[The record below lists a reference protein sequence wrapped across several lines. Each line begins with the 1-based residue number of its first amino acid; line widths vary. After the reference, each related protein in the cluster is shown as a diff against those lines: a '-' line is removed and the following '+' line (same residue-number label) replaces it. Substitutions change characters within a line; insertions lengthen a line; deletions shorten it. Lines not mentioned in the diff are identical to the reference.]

1 MLVTC
6 LGRLMHALYEQQKH
20 LLRQAEMQSRA
31 REGAEAEEEMHDVQ
45 RSAGTPS
52 ERASAAK
59 ARLEDI
65 AAEVQAAQGRLDSL
79 RE

>member
-1 MLVTC
+1 M
-6 LGRLMHALYEQQKH
+6 
-20 LLRQAEMQSRA
+20 
-31 REGAEAEEEMHDVQ
+31 Q
-45 RSAGTPS
+45 RSAEGPS

-65 AAEVQAAQGRLDSL
+65 AAEVEAAQGRLDSL

>member
-1 MLVTC
+1 
-6 LGRLMHALYEQQKH
+6 
-20 LLRQAEMQSRA
+20 MQSRA
-31 REGAEAEEEMHDVQ
+31 REGAEAEEGMHNVQ
-45 RSAGTPS
+45 QSAGAPS

-65 AAEVQAAQGRLDSL
+65 AAEVEAAQGRLDSL